1 MFSAKRGQGIV
12 VRTANKIGAL
22 ADFARVVAERDVGI
36 LAMSAWVEDTEAV
49 IRLICDDTPRTMDVL
64 RDSGYDPQERNV
76 VLVEAAHQPG
86 ILLQLA
92 ETLARENIDIS
103 HLFTSAVDK
112 SECLAVLNTSDN
124 ERVIELLNG

>member
-22 ADFARVVAERDVGI
+22 AEFARVVAERDVSI

-92 ETLARENIDIS
+92 ETIARANIDIS
-103 HLFTSAVDK
+103 HLFASAVDK
-112 SECLAVLNTSDN
+112 NECLAVLNTSDN

>member
-103 HLFTSAVDK
+103 HLFASAVDK

-124 ERVIELLNG
+124 DRVIELLNG